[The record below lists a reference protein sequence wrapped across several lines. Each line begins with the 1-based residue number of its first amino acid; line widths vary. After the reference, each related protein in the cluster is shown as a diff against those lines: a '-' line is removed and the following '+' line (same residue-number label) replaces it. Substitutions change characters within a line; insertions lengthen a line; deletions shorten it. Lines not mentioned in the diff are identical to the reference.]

1 MSKFMIRF
9 NKSRGEKNRGTVD
22 HVWRVFEDEKEY
34 LCKNVMINVP
44 SYGAE
49 TNGDWSICCEGE
61 MIIDRETSTIDIVD
75 TL

>member
-1 MSKFMIRF
+1 MIRF